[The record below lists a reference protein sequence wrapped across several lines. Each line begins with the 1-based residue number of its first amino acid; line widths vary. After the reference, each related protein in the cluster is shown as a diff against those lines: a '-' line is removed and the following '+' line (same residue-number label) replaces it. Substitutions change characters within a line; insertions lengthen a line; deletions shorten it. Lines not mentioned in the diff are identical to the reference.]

1 MMKHCPLKP
10 RLLSFLFHPMFEG
23 LKKPEGLFPH
33 VAQWYVLGILAST
46 LNSQYLG
53 LNMLFLDAKEIY
65 LYRN

>member
-1 MMKHCPLKP
+1 MTHCPPKP
-10 RLLSFLFHPMFEG
+10 RLLSFLFHPMLEG

-33 VAQWYVLGILAST
+33 VAPWYVLGIFKST
-46 LNSQYLG
+46 LNCPYLG